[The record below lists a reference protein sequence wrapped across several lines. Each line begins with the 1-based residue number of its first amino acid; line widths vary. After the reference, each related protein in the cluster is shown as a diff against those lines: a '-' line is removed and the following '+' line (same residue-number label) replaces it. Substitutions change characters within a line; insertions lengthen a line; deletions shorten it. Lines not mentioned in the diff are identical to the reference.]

1 VKASTGGSLED
12 QALPAAGNRS
22 VRGATDGRPT
32 RNGQGADAVR
42 VVVVDDDRLFRT
54 ALAELLALNGLDV
67 VGVASSGERVLELI
81 DTTNPDVVLMD
92 IQMPGLTGIETT
104 ARLQAVAPAVRVLML
119 TISGADD
126 DVLDAM
132 LAGASGYLVK
142 GTPPETLVAGIR
154 AAAAGGA
161 LLSPGI
167 ATKLL
172 GRIRTS
178 PASSPSPMATILSDR
193 ELEVLE
199 LLARGKQNGEIAQT
213 LTLSPNTVRNHISNI
228 LSKLQIS
235 NRTEATAY
243 AIRSGLV

>member
-1 VKASTGGSLED
+1 MED
-12 QALPAAGNRS
+12 QALPAAGKRS
-22 VRGATDGRPT
+22 VRESNEALATQ
-32 RNGQGADAVR
+32 NGQGRDAVR
-42 VVVVDDDRLFRT
+42 VFVVDDDRLFRT
-54 ALAELLALNGLDV
+54 ALADLISMEGLDV
-67 VGVASSGERVLELI
+67 VGVASSGERLLEVVG
-81 DTTNPDVVLMD
+81 TTKPDVVLMD
-92 IQMPGLTGIETT
+92 VQMPGLSGIETT
-104 ARLQAVAPAVRVLML
+104 ARLRVAAPSVRVLML
-119 TISGADD
+119 TISGADE

-172 GRIRTS
+172 GRIRMR
-178 PASSPSPMATILSDR
+178 PASSPGPLATVLTDR

-213 LTLSPNTVRNHISNI
+213 LLLSPNTVRNHISNI

>member
-1 VKASTGGSLED
+1 MDETLH
-12 QALPAAGNRS
+12 AAKNRS
-22 VRGATDGRPT
+22 VNTTNGRAEPP
-32 RNGQGADAVR
+32 REWGSERVR
-42 VVVVDDDRLFRT
+42 VFIVDDDRLFRA
-54 ALAELLALNGLDV
+54 ALAELLRIKGLDV
-67 VGVASSGERVLELI
+67 VGDAASGERLLE
-81 DTTNPDVVLMD
+81 TVAAANPDVVLMD
-92 IQMPGLTGIETT
+92 VQMPGLGGIETT
-104 ARLQAVAPAVRVLML
+104 ARLRVIAPSVRVLML
-119 TISGADD
+119 TISGADE

-142 GTPPETLVAGIR
+142 GTPPEALVAGIR

-172 GRIRTS
+172 GRIRTTPRSTTS
-178 PASSPSPMATILSDR
+178 PLPAVLSER

-199 LLARGKQNGEIAQT
+199 LLARGKQNAEIAQA
-213 LTLSPNTVRNHISNI
+213 LVLSPNTVRNHISNI

-235 NRTEATAY
+235 NRTEATSY